1 MNTRP
6 HSLIAEVT
14 HRCPL
19 HCVYCSNPREMR
31 GRGEELRAGQWAR
44 VFAEAADL
52 GILHLHLTGGEP
64 ASRQDLLE
72 LVSAGHRA
80 GLYLNLIT
88 SGLGLNED
96 RLKALLDHGL
106 DHLQLSFQDCEEDPA
121 NQFAGTRAHALK
133 LELAKIIA
141 RYEVAFTL
149 NIVVHRQN
157 LGRLKAMISMAG
169 ELGVDRVEI
178 ANVQYYGWA
187 LANRGSLM
195 PTRRQME
202 ECVALV
208 AAEQQRL
215 KGKLRIDF
223 VPPDYYA
230 RYPKACMG
238 GWGNGLML
246 VDPAGRVLPCHAA
259 GVIPGLTFDNV
270 AQKPLRWI
278 WEESPAFQRFRG
290 EEWMTEP
297 CRSCDRRAQD
307 FGGCRCQA
315 MLLTGDP
322 TAADPVCVL
331 APGRNIVDAIL
342 VEANSPSGPT
352 RDWVYRIDP
361 V

>member
-1 MNTRP
+1 MSARP

-19 HCVYCSNPREMR
+19 HCVYCSNPLEMR
-31 GRGEELRAGQWAR
+31 ARGEEMSTEHWIR
-44 VFAEAADL
+44 VFREAAEL
-52 GILHLHLTGGEP
+52 GVLHLHLTGGEP
-64 ASRQDLLE
+64 ASRQDLRE
-72 LVSAGHRA
+72 LVAAGREA
-80 GLYLNLIT
+80 RLYVNVIT

-96 RLKALLDHGL
+96 RLKALADAGL
-106 DHLQLSFQDCEEDPA
+106 DHLQLSFQDCEEETA
-121 NQFAGTRAHALK
+121 NEFAGTRAHARK
-133 LELAKIIA
+133 LELSKIIG
-141 RYEVAFTL
+141 RLSIGFTL
-149 NIVVHRQN
+149 NMVVHRRN
-157 LGRLKAMISMAG
+157 LNRLGAMIAMA
-169 ELGVDRVEI
+169 EEMGVDRLEV

-187 LANRGSLM
+187 LTNRESLM

-208 AAEQQRL
+208 ESERQRL

-238 GWGNGLML
+238 GWGNGLL
-246 VDPAGRVLPCHAA
+246 LIDPAGRALPCHAA
-259 GVIPGLTFDNV
+259 GVIPGLAFDNV
-270 AQKPLRWI
+270 QERPLAWI

-290 EEWMTEP
+290 EDWMQEP
-297 CRSCDRRAQD
+297 CRTCDRRGQD

-322 TAADPVCVL
+322 TAADPVCTL
-331 APGRNIVDAIL
+331 APGRKIVDSIVA
-342 VEANSPSGPT
+342 VANSTNGST
-352 RDWVYRIDP
+352 HDWVYRINP